1 MNWAGS
7 WGCNQNIYLRNFQV
21 SDMGCQA
28 TEEDI
33 ALSLVSEQPASV
45 PHLPF
50 SGSEK
55 HLGRILSDT
64 KAAVQ
69 GEY

>member
-1 MNWAGS
+1 MELS
-7 WGCNQNIYLRNFQV
+7 EVSRNIYLRNLQV
-21 SDMGCQA
+21 SDIGCQA

-33 ALSLVSEQPASV
+33 ALCVV

-64 KAAVQ
+64 KPAAVQ
-69 GEY
+69 GK